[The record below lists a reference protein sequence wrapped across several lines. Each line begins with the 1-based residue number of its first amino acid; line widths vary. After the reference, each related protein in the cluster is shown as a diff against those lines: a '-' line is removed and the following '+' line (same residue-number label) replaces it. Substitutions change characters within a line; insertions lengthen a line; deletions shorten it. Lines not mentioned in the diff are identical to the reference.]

1 METMESKEA
10 RLARLKADLLC
21 VEGTTTEVYSRIV
34 GYYRSVK
41 NWNAGKRAE
50 FGKRQEFAFPSVA
63 PAVTETAS
71 PVVQAVSAEAL
82 EVPAVA
88 GEPSSYM
95 LFTRAACPN
104 CPPVRDYLR
113 SSGLPGVVVD
123 VDTEE
128 GLELA
133 RRYEVMSTPTAILM
147 GSGGEQLGRAYARSQ
162 LERLIRPELELEVAT
177 A

>member
-1 METMESKEA
+1 METRESKEA
-10 RLARLKADLLC
+10 RLAALKAELLC

-50 FGKRQEFAFPSVA
+50 FGKRREYAFPSVA
-63 PAVTETAS
+63 QSAVEPAAR
-71 PVVQAVSAEAL
+71 PVQPADAL
-82 EVPAVA
+82 LGSTRSGA
-88 GEPSSYM
+88 PSSYM

-147 GSGGEQLGRAYARSQ
+147 GPGGEQLGRAHARSQ
-162 LERLIRPELELEVAT
+162 LERLVKPELELEVAT

>member
-1 METMESKEA
+1 METRENKEA
-10 RLARLKADLLC
+10 RLAALKADLLC

-50 FGKRQEFAFPSVA
+50 FGKRREYAFPSVGGA
-63 PAVTETAS
+63 NAEPAEPSA
-71 PVVQAVSAEAL
+71 QAVAADERRDSD
-82 EVPAVA
+82 VA
-88 GEPSSYM
+88 REPSSYT

-104 CPPVRDYLR
+104 CPPVRDFLR

-123 VDTEE
+123 VDTED

-147 GSGGEQLGRAYARSQ
+147 GPGGEQLGRAYARSQ
-162 LERLIRPELELEVAT
+162 LEKMVKPRLELEVAT